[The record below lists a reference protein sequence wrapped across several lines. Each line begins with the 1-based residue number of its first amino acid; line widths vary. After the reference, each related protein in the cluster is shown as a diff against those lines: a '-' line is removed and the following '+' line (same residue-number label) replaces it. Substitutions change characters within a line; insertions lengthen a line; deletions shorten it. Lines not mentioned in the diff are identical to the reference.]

1 MLLLDDHELAAG
13 KLAALVARTASRDVF
28 DAREMLRRGGLDR
41 DKLRLGFVVYG
52 GLNRVDWRAIT
63 LENVH
68 TTAEDVDAQL
78 APMLREDICP
88 KKGGIEE
95 WTKTLIHETRDLMAA
110 VLPRDRGGGRSA
122 ALTGSVYPRRHRACE
137 PALSALKQWRTGLQ
151 WLGAPR
157 DHVCGVRPGLMKRG
171 GECGNATA
179 ASHETGHALRRGCV
193 CSGDRKL
200 RVH

>member
-1 MLLLDDHELAAG
+1 MLRTPLWPVAPRDSRPVGRLKASQVLLLDDHELASG

-78 APMLREDICP
+78 APMLREDIRP
-88 KKGGIEE
+88 KKGSIEE
-95 WTKTLIHETRDLMAA
+95 WTKTLVRETRDLMSA
-110 VLPRDRGGGRSA
+110 VLPLAAREREFIDRLNERGEIA
-122 ALTGSVYPRRHRACE
+122 AELLTSDARLQPLLRGHPGLRWKAVNVRKHRALPPLDDT
-137 PALSALKQWRTGLQ
+137 PAEDA
-151 WLGAPR
+151 
-157 DHVCGVRPGLMKRG
+157 
-171 GECGNATA
+171 
-179 ASHETGHALRRGCV
+179 
-193 CSGDRKL
+193 
-200 RVH
+200 